1 VTNLGASVRVGMV
14 WSHDVAGY
22 DLLGYGDPS
31 TSGMDIDYP
40 IVSTSWYKDYA
51 KRTGYLNN
59 VGEPNPYNAANSYNP
74 RIQPDGIPD
83 YYIIHLSSSEDAK
96 PQGID

>member
-1 VTNLGASVRVGMV
+1 MV

-31 TSGMDIDYP
+31 TNGMDVDYP
-40 IVSTSWYKDYA
+40 IPAVSWYKDYA

-59 VGEPNPYNAANSYNP
+59 VPESNPYNAANNYNP
-74 RIQPDGIPD
+74 RTQPDGIPD
-83 YYIIHLSSSEDAK
+83 YYIIHLSSSQDAK
-96 PQGID
+96 PQGVG